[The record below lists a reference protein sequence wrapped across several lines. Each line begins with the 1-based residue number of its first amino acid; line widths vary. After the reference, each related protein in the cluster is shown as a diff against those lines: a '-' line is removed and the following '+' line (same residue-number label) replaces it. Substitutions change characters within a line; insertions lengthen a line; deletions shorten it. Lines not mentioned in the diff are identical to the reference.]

1 MRAEI
6 TPGNLEHSCAT
17 LRLPSSAGGVG
28 IGADDVAP
36 EAGLLGAAG
45 LGGPDVA
52 GGLAVDSPRG
62 GSPEPM
68 EPAVDHLEVRPQNVP
83 ESPTLRK

>member
-52 GGLAVDSPRG
+52 AGLAADSPG
-62 GSPEPM
+62 
-68 EPAVDHLEVRPQNVP
+68 ADHRNTHRSLPSITSR
-83 ESPTLRK
+83 

>member
-1 MRAEI
+1 
-6 TPGNLEHSCAT
+6 
-17 LRLPSSAGGVG
+17 VG

-52 GGLAVDSPRG
+52 AGLAADSPG
-62 GSPEPM
+62 
-68 EPAVDHLEVRPQNVP
+68 ADHRNTHRSLPSITSR
-83 ESPTLRK
+83 